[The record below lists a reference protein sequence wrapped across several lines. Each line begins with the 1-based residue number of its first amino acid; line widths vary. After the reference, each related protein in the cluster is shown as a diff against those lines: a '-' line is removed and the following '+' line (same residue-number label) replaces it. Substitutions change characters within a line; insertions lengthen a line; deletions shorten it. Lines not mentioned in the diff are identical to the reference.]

1 MSPILSRDG
10 DLAVLTLNRPDK
22 LNTLS
27 FDVLREIDRLLA
39 DPVVRG
45 ARALIVTGAGDR
57 AFCAGADIE
66 ELRGRRLVEQRDGA
80 VFGQSVFQRLAQ
92 LPIISIAAINGYA
105 LGGGLELALA
115 CTFRVA
121 SPKTRMALPEI
132 KLGLIPG
139 YGGTQRLARL
149 IGESRALELILTGR
163 TLLADEAQRIGL
175 VNRVA
180 DDAFVAAKALAAEVT
195 GYSLP
200 AVSFARDSV
209 SRGLDLSLIDGLKL
223 EADLSTLAYQTEDA
237 EEGLAAFID
246 KRRPEFRDA

>member
-1 MSPILSRDG
+1 MNPILSRDG
-10 DLAVLTLNRPDK
+10 DLAILTLNRPDK
-22 LNTLS
+22 LNALS
-27 FDVLREIDRLLA
+27 FAVLREIDRLLS
-39 DPVVRG
+39 DSLVRS

-66 ELRGRRLVEQRDGA
+66 ELRGRGLVEQRDGA
-80 VFGQSVFQRLAQ
+80 VFGQSVFERLAR
-92 LPIISIAAINGYA
+92 LPIVSIAALNGYA

-121 SPKTRMALPEI
+121 SRKTRVAFPEI

-149 IGESRALELILTGR
+149 IGESRALDLILTGR
-163 TLLADEAQRIGL
+163 ILAAEEAERIGL
-175 VNRVA
+175 INRLE
-180 DDAFVAAKALAAEVT
+180 DDAFAAAKSLAVEVT
-195 GYSLP
+195 GNSLP
-200 AVSFARDSV
+200 ALSFARDAV
-209 SRGLDLSLIDGLKL
+209 SRGLDLSLVDGLRL

>member
-1 MSPILSRDG
+1 MSPMLCRDG

-22 LNTLS
+22 LNALS
-27 FDVLREIDRLLA
+27 FGVLREIDRLLA
-39 DPVVRG
+39 DPIVRD
-45 ARALIVTGAGDR
+45 ARALIVTGTGDR

-80 VFGQSVFQRLAQ
+80 VLGQSVFQRLAQ
-92 LPIISIAAINGYA
+92 LPIVSIAAINGYA

-121 SPKTRMALPEI
+121 SRKARMALPEI

-163 TLLADEAQRIGL
+163 TLLAEEAERIGL
-175 VNRVA
+175 INQLA

-200 AVSFARDSV
+200 AVSFARDAV
-209 SRGLDLSLIDGLKL
+209 SRGLDLSLVEGLKL
-223 EADLSTLAYQTEDA
+223 EGDLSTLAYQTEDA
-237 EEGLAAFID
+237 EEGLAAFVD